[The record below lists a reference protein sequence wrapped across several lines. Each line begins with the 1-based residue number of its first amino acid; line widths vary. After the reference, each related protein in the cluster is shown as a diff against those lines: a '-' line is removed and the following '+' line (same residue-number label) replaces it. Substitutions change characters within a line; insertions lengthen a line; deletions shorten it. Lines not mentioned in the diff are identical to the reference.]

1 MSVMKGESSQIG
13 VKLDAG
19 LHEKLVEFIGS
30 SKARG
35 MGYHSKAQFVTE
47 AVRELL
53 ESKTGKNNE
62 LLKMVS
68 EIHGAVVK

>member
-1 MSVMKGESSQIG
+1 MCTMQGESSQIN

-19 LHEKLVEFIGS
+19 IHKQLVEFLNTAG
-30 SKARG
+30 ARK

-53 ESKTGKNNE
+53 ERRLGKQQD
-62 LLKMVS
+62 LAKMVS
-68 EIHGAVVK
+68 EIHKAVVG